1 MGAKESSYVCA
12 ECTGSFSKWMGQC
25 PDCGAWNTIEKH
37 ATIFERKNVGSMER
51 VGATAKIQTI
61 SEVTFEARD
70 RMQTPLAELDRVL
83 GGGIVTG
90 SVILVGGNPGIGKST
105 LLLQVLCSLKRERS
119 LYVTGEESLR
129 QVALRAER
137 LGYKDSSLRVIAST
151 HLEEVLA
158 AAMHER
164 PNIMVIDS
172 IQTLSS
178 EKTPS
183 AIGSI
188 TQVRECAN
196 QITQFAKQTG
206 TTVFVVGHV
215 TKDGAISGPRVL
227 EHVVDTVLY
236 FEGDEGG
243 RYRVLRAVKNR
254 FGAVNELGV
263 FAMQDSGL
271 KGVKNPSAIFLSQRS
286 NNSPGSVITASCEAT
301 RPLLLEVQTLVDD
314 TSTGHPRRLSLGI
327 EQSRLTM
334 LLAILHRHGGV
345 AIYDKDVFVN
355 IVGGMQLKETSADLA
370 ILLAAYSSFKYQ
382 ALDRNLVVFGEVGLT
397 GEIRPV
403 YNGLARLKESKEHG
417 FTTAIIPKANQAKN
431 PLSGIRVVAV
441 EQLSQALAYMGA
453 ATE

>member
-1 MGAKESSYVCA
+1 MAKELNFVCT
-12 ECTGSFSKWMGQC
+12 ECTGLFTKWVGQC
-25 PDCGAWNTIEKH
+25 PDCGAWNTIEKQAAVFKQNKVTSLTH
-37 ATIFERKNVGSMER
+37 A
-51 VGATAKIQTI
+51 GATVEVQTLNEI
-61 SEVTFEARD
+61 TFESHD
-70 RMQTPLAELDRVL
+70 RIHTPLAELDRVL

-105 LLLQVLCSLKRERS
+105 LLLQVLCALERERA
-119 LYVTGEESLR
+119 LYVTGEESLQ

-137 LGYKDSSLRVIAST
+137 LGYKDSKLRVIASNN
-151 HLEEVLA
+151 LEEILVN
-158 AAMHER
+158 AMRER

-183 AIGSI
+183 AAGSI

-196 QITQFAKQTG
+196 QITQFAKQTN

-215 TKDGAISGPRVL
+215 TKDGSIAGPRVL

-263 FAMQDSGL
+263 FAMQDTGL
-271 KGVKNPSAIFLSQRS
+271 KGVKNPSAIFLAQRS
-286 NNSPGSVITASCEAT
+286 EFTPGSVITVTCEAT

-314 TSTGHPRRLSLGI
+314 NPTGHARRVSLGI
-327 EQSRLTM
+327 EQNRLTM
-334 LLAILHRHGGV
+334 LLAILHRHGGI

-355 IVGGMQLKETSADLA
+355 IVGGVQLKETGADLA
-370 ILLAAYSSFKYQ
+370 VLLAAYSSYKDQ
-382 ALDRNLVVFGEVGLT
+382 ALDRNLAVFGEVGLT

-403 YNGLARLKESKEHG
+403 FNGVSRLKEAKEHG
-417 FTTAIIPKANQAKN
+417 FTKAIIPSANMPKEKI
-431 PLSGIRVVAV
+431 PGV
-441 EQLSQALAYMGA
+441 EVIAIDKLSQAIDKAL
-453 ATE
+453 

>member
-1 MGAKESSYVCA
+1 MAKELNFVCT
-12 ECTGSFSKWMGQC
+12 ECAGLFTKWVGQC
-25 PDCGAWNTIEKH
+25 TDCGAWNTIEKQ
-37 ATIFERKNVGSMER
+37 AAVFKQNKVTSLAYA
-51 VGATAKIQTI
+51 GAAAEVQTVNEI
-61 SEVTFEARD
+61 TFKSHD
-70 RMQTPLAELDRVL
+70 RIQTPLTELDRVL

-105 LLLQVLCSLKRERS
+105 LLLQVLCALERERA
-119 LYVTGEESLR
+119 LYVTGEESLQ

-137 LGYKDSSLRVIAST
+137 LGYKDSKLRVIAST
-151 HLEEVLA
+151 HLEEILA
-158 AAMHER
+158 NAMRER

-183 AIGSI
+183 AAGSI

-196 QITQFAKQTG
+196 QITQFAKQTN

-215 TKDGAISGPRVL
+215 TKDGSIAGPRVL

-263 FAMQDSGL
+263 FVMQNSGL
-271 KGVKNPSAIFLSQRS
+271 KGVKNPSAIFLSQR
-286 NNSPGSVITASCEAT
+286 NDITPGSVITVTCEAT

-314 TSTGHPRRLSLGI
+314 TPTGQPRRVSLGI
-327 EQSRLTM
+327 EQNRLTM

-355 IVGGMQLKETSADLA
+355 IVGGVQLKETGADLA
-370 ILLAAYSSFKYQ
+370 VLLAAYSSFRDQ
-382 ALDRNLVVFGEVGLT
+382 ALNQNLVAFGEVGLT

-403 YNGLARLKESKEHG
+403 YNGLARLKEAKEHG
-417 FTTAIIPKANQAKN
+417 FKQAIIPKANQPKASIKD
-431 PLSGIRVVAV
+431 LEIIAV
-441 EQLSQALAYMGA
+441 DHLSQAIERIA
-453 ATE
+453 

>member
-1 MGAKESSYVCA
+1 MAKELSYVCT
-12 ECTGSFSKWMGQC
+12 ECAGLFSKWVGQC
-25 PDCGAWNTIEKH
+25 PDCNAWNTIEKQAAVFKENKISSLAH
-37 ATIFERKNVGSMER
+37 AGS
-51 VGATAKIQTI
+51 TAEIQTLDGI
-61 SEVTFEARD
+61 TFESQD
-70 RMQTPLAELDRVL
+70 RIQTPLAELDRVL

-105 LLLQVLCSLKRERS
+105 LLLQVLCALERERA
-119 LYVTGEESLR
+119 LYITGEESLQ
-129 QVALRAER
+129 QVKLRANR
-137 LGYKDSSLRVIAST
+137 LGYKDSTLRVFAST
-151 HLEEVLA
+151 YLEEILA
-158 AAMHER
+158 NAMRER

-183 AIGSI
+183 AAGSI

-196 QITQFAKQTG
+196 QITQFAKQTN
-206 TTVFVVGHV
+206 TSVFVVGHV
-215 TKDGAISGPRVL
+215 TKDGSIAGPRVL

-263 FAMQDSGL
+263 FVMLDTGL

-286 NNSPGSVITASCEAT
+286 DQTAGSVITVTCEAT

-314 TSTGHPRRLSLGI
+314 TPTGHPRRVTIGI
-327 EQSRLTM
+327 EQNRLTM

-355 IVGGMQLKETSADLA
+355 IVGGVQLKETGADLA
-370 ILLAAYSSFKYQ
+370 VLLAAYSSFQ
-382 ALDRNLVVFGEVGLT
+382 DQSLDRKLVVFGEVGLT

-403 YNGLARLKESKEHG
+403 YNGLSRLKEAKEHG
-417 FTTAIIPKANQAKN
+417 FTKAIIPKANLPKSK
-431 PLSGIRVVAV
+431 LDGIDVIAV
-441 EQLSQALAYMGA
+441 DRLSQ
-453 ATE
+453 TIEQIS

>member
-1 MGAKESSYVCA
+1 MAKELSFICT
-12 ECTGSFSKWMGQC
+12 ECSGLFSKWMGQC
-25 PDCGAWNTIEKH
+25 SDCGAWNTIEKQ
-37 ATIFERKNVGSMER
+37 AAVFTQRKITSIANA
-51 VGATAKIQTI
+51 GAAAEVQTI
-61 SEVTFEARD
+61 NDISFESHERI
-70 RMQTPLAELDRVL
+70 QTPLAELDRVL

-105 LLLQVLCSLKRERS
+105 LLLQVLCSLERERA
-119 LYVTGEESLR
+119 LYVTGEESLQ

-137 LGYKDSSLRVIAST
+137 LGYKDCKLRVLASV
-151 HLEEVLA
+151 HLEEILA
-158 AAMHER
+158 NAMRER

-178 EKTPS
+178 ERTPS
-183 AIGSI
+183 AAGSV

-196 QITQFAKQTG
+196 QITQFAKQTN

-215 TKDGAISGPRVL
+215 TKDGSIAGPRIL

-263 FAMQDSGL
+263 FAMQDTGL

-286 NNSPGSVITASCEAT
+286 SNTPGSVITVSCEGT

-314 TSTGHPRRLSLGI
+314 TPTGQPRRVSLGI
-327 EQSRLTM
+327 EQNRLTM
-334 LLAILHRHGGV
+334 LLAILHRHGGI

-355 IVGGMQLKETSADLA
+355 IVGGVQLKETSADLA
-370 ILLAAYSSFKYQ
+370 VLLAAYSSFRDQ
-382 ALDRNLVVFGEVGLT
+382 ALDPNLAVFGEVGLT

-403 YNGLARLKESKEHG
+403 YNGLARLKEAKEHG
-417 FTTAIIPKANQAKN
+417 FTKAIIPMANQPKTK
-431 PLSGIRVVAV
+431 LSGIEVIGVD
-441 EQLSQALAYMGA
+441 QLSQAMEQLG
-453 ATE
+453 

>member
-1 MGAKESSYVCA
+1 MAKELSYVCT
-12 ECTGSFSKWMGQC
+12 ECSGLFSKWMGQC
-25 PDCGAWNTIEKH
+25 SDCGAWNSIEKQAAVFQKQKVSSFAQTGAANEIQAINDVTCETH
-37 ATIFERKNVGSMER
+37 ARIKTSL
-51 VGATAKIQTI
+51 T
-61 SEVTFEARD
+61 
-70 RMQTPLAELDRVL
+70 ELDRVL
-83 GGGIVTG
+83 GGGIVSG

-105 LLLQVLCSLKRERS
+105 LLLQVLSSLDRERA
-119 LYVTGEESLR
+119 LYVTGEESLQ

-137 LGYKDSSLRVIAST
+137 LGYKNSKLRVLASNN
-151 HLEEVLA
+151 LEEILA
-158 AAMHER
+158 NAMRER

-183 AIGSI
+183 AAGSVS
-188 TQVRECAN
+188 QVRECAN
-196 QITQFAKQTG
+196 QITQFAKQTD

-215 TKDGAISGPRVL
+215 TKDGSIAGPRVL

-263 FAMQDSGL
+263 FAMQETGL

-286 NNSPGSVITASCEAT
+286 EQTPGSVITVTCEAT
-301 RPLLLEVQTLVDD
+301 RPLLLEVQSLVDD
-314 TSTGHPRRLSLGI
+314 NPTGHARRVTLGI
-327 EQSRLTM
+327 EQNRLTM
-334 LLAILHRHGGV
+334 LLAILHRHGGI

-355 IVGGMQLKETSADLA
+355 IVGGVSLKETGADLA
-370 ILLAAYSSFKYQ
+370 VLLAAYSSFRDQ

-403 YNGLARLKESKEHG
+403 YNGMSRLKEAKEHG
-417 FTTAIIPKANQAKN
+417 FKKAIIPSSNRPKEKIPGLEIIAVNK
-431 PLSGIRVVAV
+431 LSEAIEKV
-441 EQLSQALAYMGA
+441 L
-453 ATE
+453 

>member
-1 MGAKESSYVCA
+1 MAKELSYVCT
-12 ECTGSFSKWMGQC
+12 ECSGLFSKWMGQC
-25 PDCGAWNTIEKH
+25 SDCGAWNSIEKQAAVFQKQKARSFDQTGAENEIQAINDVTCETH
-37 ATIFERKNVGSMER
+37 ARI
-51 VGATAKIQTI
+51 
-61 SEVTFEARD
+61 
-70 RMQTPLAELDRVL
+70 QTPLTELDRVL
-83 GGGIVTG
+83 GGGIVSG

-105 LLLQVLCSLKRERS
+105 LLLQVLSSLDRERA
-119 LYVTGEESLR
+119 LYVTGEESLQ

-137 LGYKDSSLRVIAST
+137 LGYKNSKLRVLASNN
-151 HLEEVLA
+151 LEEILA
-158 AAMHER
+158 NAMRER

-183 AIGSI
+183 AAGSVS
-188 TQVRECAN
+188 QVRECAN
-196 QITQFAKQTG
+196 QITQFSKQTD

-215 TKDGAISGPRVL
+215 TKDGSIAGPRVL

-263 FAMQDSGL
+263 FAMQETGL

-286 NNSPGSVITASCEAT
+286 EQTPGSVITVTCEAT
-301 RPLLLEVQTLVDD
+301 RPLLLEVQSLVDD
-314 TSTGHPRRLSLGI
+314 NPTGHARRVTLGI
-327 EQSRLTM
+327 EQNRLTM
-334 LLAILHRHGGV
+334 LLAILHRHGGI

-355 IVGGMQLKETSADLA
+355 IVGGVSLKETGADLA
-370 ILLAAYSSFKYQ
+370 VLLAAYSSFRDQ

-403 YNGLARLKESKEHG
+403 YNGVSRLKEAKEHG
-417 FTTAIIPKANQAKN
+417 FKKAIIPSSNKPKEKIPGLEIIAVNK
-431 PLSGIRVVAV
+431 LSEAIEKV
-441 EQLSQALAYMGA
+441 L
-453 ATE
+453 

>member
-1 MGAKESSYVCA
+1 MECSSLL
-12 ECTGSFSKWMGQC
+12 SKWVGQC
-25 PDCGAWNTIEKH
+25 PDCGAWNTIEKKADVYKENKISSLSH
-37 ATIFERKNVGSMER
+37 AGTSAEVQPINEVIFETHNRIN
-51 VGATAKIQTI
+51 
-61 SEVTFEARD
+61 
-70 RMQTPLAELDRVL
+70 TPLAELNRVL

-105 LLLQVLCSLKRERS
+105 LLLQVLCSLERERA
-119 LYVTGEESLR
+119 LYVTGEESLQ

-137 LGYKDSSLRVIAST
+137 LGYKESNLRVIAST
-151 HLEEVLA
+151 HLEDILA
-158 AAMHER
+158 NAMRER

-178 EKTPS
+178 ERTPS
-183 AIGSI
+183 AAGSI

-196 QITQFAKQTG
+196 QITQFAKQTN

-215 TKDGAISGPRVL
+215 TKDGSIAGPRVL

-263 FAMQDSGL
+263 FVMQDGGL
-271 KGVKNPSAIFLSQRS
+271 KGVKNPSAIFLSQRNES
-286 NNSPGSVITASCEAT
+286 TPGSVITITCEAT

-314 TSTGHPRRLSLGI
+314 TPTGHPRRVSLGI
-327 EQSRLTM
+327 EQNRLTM
-334 LLAILHRHGGV
+334 LLAILHRHGGI

-355 IVGGMQLKETSADLA
+355 IVGGVQLKETGADLA
-370 ILLAAYSSFKYQ
+370 VLLAAYSSFRDQ
-382 ALDRNLVVFGEVGLT
+382 ALERTLAVFGEVGLT

-403 YNGLARLKESKEHG
+403 YNGISRLKEAKEHG
-417 FTTAIIPKANQAKN
+417 FTKAVIPKANVPKETIQ
-431 PLSGIRVVAV
+431 GFEVIAV
-441 EQLSQALAYMGA
+441 EHLKEALEKV
-453 ATE
+453 T

>member
-1 MGAKESSYVCA
+1 MAKELSYVCI
-12 ECTGSFSKWMGQC
+12 ECAGIFSKWMGQC
-25 PDCGAWNTIEKH
+25 PDCQAWNTIEKQAAVFKQNKVSTLAH
-37 ATIFERKNVGSMER
+37 SNATSE
-51 VGATAKIQTI
+51 IQTLNDI
-61 SEVTFEARD
+61 EFESQD
-70 RMQTPLAELDRVL
+70 RIPTPLVELDRVL
-83 GGGIVTG
+83 GSGIVTG

-105 LLLQVLCSLKRERS
+105 LLLQVLCALERERV
-119 LYVTGEESLR
+119 LYVTGEESLQ

-137 LGYKDSSLRVIAST
+137 LGYKNSTLRVIAST
-151 HLEEVLA
+151 YLEDILA
-158 AAMHER
+158 NALRER

-183 AIGSI
+183 AAGSI

-196 QITQFAKQTG
+196 QITQFAKQTN
-206 TTVFVVGHV
+206 TSVFLVGHV
-215 TKDGAISGPRVL
+215 TKDGSIAGPRVL

-263 FAMQDSGL
+263 FVMQDTGL

-286 NNSPGSVITASCEAT
+286 DQTTGSVITVTCEAT

-314 TSTGHPRRLSLGI
+314 TPTGHPRRVSIGI
-327 EQSRLTM
+327 EQNRLTM
-334 LLAILHRHGGV
+334 LLAILHRHGDV

-355 IVGGMQLKETSADLA
+355 IVGGVQLKETGADLA
-370 ILLAAYSSFKYQ
+370 VLLAAYSSFRDKS
-382 ALDRNLVVFGEVGLT
+382 LDRKLVVFGEVGLT

-403 YNGLARLKESKEHG
+403 YNGLSRLKEAKEHG
-417 FTTAIIPKANQAKN
+417 FTTAIIPKANLPKSKLDGIDIIAVDRLNQA
-431 PLSGIRVVAV
+431 I
-441 EQLSQALAYMGA
+441 EQID
-453 ATE
+453 